1 MFIMKCVPTPA
12 RRLPHATH
20 LWNDYPV
27 SSEDPSR
34 IRNLGI
40 LAHVDAGKTTVT
52 ENLLFLSGAIR
63 MAGNVDKGTSLSDTL
78 DVERRR
84 GISVRASAMSF
95 EWEGVRINLIDTPGH
110 VDFSAEVER
119 SLRVLDC
126 AVLVLSAVEGIQAQ
140 TESIWAALEALNVPV
155 ILFVNKLDRIG
166 ADTARVVDDLKRR
179 FSRDVIL
186 VNQPEKEGESDA
198 RMTDLDPDG
207 QAVLAET
214 VAAKDDALLE
224 RFLNEEPIS
233 RAEIEKVIAACTA
246 RRELFPIL
254 CGVAKNMIGT
264 EELLGKIV
272 AWFPDANVDDSRP
285 PSGVVFKL
293 DHDPKLGRIAGVR
306 LYAGRLQNRDIIR
319 NVTADRDEKITQ
331 IKKSYLNRYEDTGAL
346 SAGDIGFFCGM
357 PEAKIGDILGDPGPI
372 PGSCEL
378 GKPLLSVRA
387 IPVHEADHA
396 RLAGALQQL
405 SSEDP
410 HLNFSWFEDE
420 RELQVK
426 IMGPVQAEILTELLD
441 ARFGIKARFSD
452 PAVVY
457 KETPASVGFGI
468 ERYTMPKPCWAI
480 VKYRIEPGEPGSGVV
495 YSSQVGVNDIKER
508 YQKEIERSIEGAFR
522 QGIKGWEVTDL
533 KITLVE
539 GSDHVLHSRAGNF
552 KLATNIAV
560 LKGLTES
567 GSILLEPILAFKISV
582 AEIYVGRIT
591 SDIINARGTFDPIEA
606 DGGALSVTGR
616 IPLATSLDYPIRLN
630 SLTGGT
636 AKFSFKYDGYEPCPP
651 GEGVVR
657 AYKGISPLDRAKY
670 ILAMRGAVTEAV

>member
-1 MFIMKCVPTPA
+1 MWCLSPRTSFVCLPT
-12 RRLPHATH
+12 TH
-20 LWNDYPV
+20 LLN
-27 SSEDPSR
+27 EDPVPPDDSSR

-52 ENLLFLSGAIR
+52 ENLLYLSGAIR
-63 MAGNVDKGTSLSDTL
+63 SPGNVDKGTSLSDAL

-95 EWEGVRINLIDTPGH
+95 EWAGVRINLIDTPGH

-140 TESIWAALEALNVPV
+140 TESIWAALETLNIPV

-166 ADTARVVDDLKRR
+166 ADTAKVVDNLKRR
-179 FSRDVIL
+179 FSPDVIP
-186 VNQPEKEGESDA
+186 VNQPDKEGESDA
-198 RMTDLDPDG
+198 SIAEFDPDG
-207 QAVLAET
+207 QTALTESI
-214 VAAKDDALLE
+214 AAKDDALLE

-246 RRELFPIL
+246 KRELFPVL

-264 EELLGKIV
+264 EELLGRIV
-272 AWFPDANVDDSRP
+272 AWFPDANTDASRP

-306 LYAGRLQNRDIIR
+306 LYTGRLQNRDVIR

-357 PEAKIGDILGDPGPI
+357 PEVKIGDILGDPGPV

-378 GKPLLSVRA
+378 GDPLLSVQA
-387 IPVHEADHA
+387 IPEDLADHA

-410 HLNFSWFEDE
+410 HLNFTWYEDE
-420 RELQVK
+420 RELHVK
-426 IMGPVQAEILTELLD
+426 IMGPVQAEILKEMLS

-452 PAVVY
+452 PTVIY
-457 KETPASVGFGI
+457 KETPASVGYGI

-480 VKYRIEPGEPGSGVV
+480 VRYRIEPGERGSGVI
-495 YSSQVGVNDIKER
+495 YSSQVGVNDIKAR
-508 YQKEIERSIEGAFR
+508 FQKEIDRSIEGALR

-533 KITLVE
+533 KIILVE

-560 LKGLTES
+560 LKGLTET

-582 AEIYVGRIT
+582 AETYVGRIT
-591 SDIINARGTFDPIEA
+591 SDIINARGTFDPVVA

-616 IPLATSLDYPIRLN
+616 VPLATSMDFPIRLN

-636 AKFSFKYDGYEPCPP
+636 AKFLFKYGGYEPCPP

-657 AYKGISPLDRAKY
+657 PYKGISPLDRAKY
-670 ILAMRGAVTEAV
+670 ILKMRGAVTEAV

>member
-1 MFIMKCVPTPA
+1 MCHPTP
-12 RRLPHATH
+12 H
-20 LWNDYPV
+20 LLN
-27 SSEDPSR
+27 EDPVPPDESLR

-52 ENLLFLSGAIR
+52 ENLLYLSGAIR
-63 MAGNVDKGTSLSDTL
+63 SPGNVDKGTSLSDAL

-95 EWEGVRINLIDTPGH
+95 AWAGVRINLIDTPGH

-140 TESIWAALEALNVPV
+140 TESIWAALETLNIPV

-166 ADTARVVDDLKRR
+166 ADSAKVVDDLKRR
-179 FSRDVIL
+179 FSPDVIP

-198 RMTDLDPDG
+198 RIAELDPDG
-207 QAVLAET
+207 QTALTES

-224 RFLNEEPIS
+224 RFLNEERIS

-246 RRELFPIL
+246 KRELFPVL

-264 EELLGKIV
+264 EELLGRIV
-272 AWFPDANVDDSRP
+272 AWFPDANTDASRP

-306 LYAGRLQNRDIIR
+306 LYTGRLQNRDVIR

-357 PEAKIGDILGDPGPI
+357 PEAKIGDILGDPGPV

-378 GKPLLSVRA
+378 GEPLLSVQA
-387 IPVHEADHA
+387 VPEDLVDHA

-410 HLNFSWFEDE
+410 HLNFTWFDNE
-420 RELQVK
+420 RELHVK
-426 IMGPVQAEILTELLD
+426 IMGPVQAEILKEMLD
-441 ARFGIKARFSD
+441 TRFDIKTRFSD
-452 PAVVY
+452 PTVIY
-457 KETPASVGFGI
+457 KETPASVGFGV

-480 VKYRIEPGEPGSGVV
+480 VKYRIEPGEPGSGVI
-495 YSSQVGVNDIKER
+495 YSSQVGVNDIKAR
-508 YQKEIERSIEGAFR
+508 FQKEIERSIEGALR

-560 LKGLTES
+560 LKGLTET

-582 AEIYVGRIT
+582 AETYVGRIT
-591 SDIINARGTFDPIEA
+591 SDIINARGAFDPVVA
-606 DGGALSVTGR
+606 DGGGLSVTGR
-616 IPLATSLDYPIRLN
+616 VPLATSMDYPIRLN

-657 AYKGISPLDRAKY
+657 PYKGISPLDRAKY
-670 ILAMRGAVTEAV
+670 ILKMRGAVTEAV